1 MTYGLIAAIG
11 WGISAVAATMAAR
24 RIGIY
29 VAVLSAQGLGLVLLL
44 LLAVFVRPSM
54 AGLHGGAALGL
65 AGAGLIGLVG
75 YLAFY
80 RALTGGPVGLVSAIS
95 ATYGGVTTLLAVVIL
110 GEVLGGPGTAGAVLA
125 VGGVALATAR
135 SQAAGDPAPVARSEP
150 VLGIAPVPSLGA
162 GATAPG
168 SGAGSPEP
176 GSGAPGAGPAP
187 VPLQVISRG
196 SILMAF
202 ASALAYGIAAFLLG
216 AYSAHAGW
224 LVAAVIAHGASVIAL
239 LFALPFLGRPT
250 AWRGSASGVA
260 WAAAAGVT
268 DAVGL
273 LAFSR
278 GGQVGQVAITAAVS
292 SINPVIP
299 VVAGMVLF
307 SERLG
312 RRQLLGVGCIVSGLV
327 LLGLT
332 G

>member
-11 WGISAVAATMAAR
+11 WGTSAVAATMAAR

-29 VAVLSAQGLGLVLLL
+29 VAVLSAQCLGLLLLL
-44 LLAVFVRPSM
+44 LLAVFVRPSV
-54 AGLHGGAALGL
+54 AGLHGAAALGL
-65 AGAGLIGLVG
+65 AGAGLVGLVG

-80 RALTGGPVGLVSAIS
+80 RALVDGPVGLVSAIS

-135 SQAAGDPAPVARSEP
+135 SQAAAGSAPVALSEP
-150 VLGIAPVPSLGA
+150 IVGIAPVPRPDG
-162 GATAPG
+162 TA
-168 SGAGSPEP
+168 
-176 GSGAPGAGPAP
+176 APR
-187 VPLQVISRG
+187 PLQAISRA
-196 SILMAF
+196 SILLAF
-202 ASALAYGIAAFLLG
+202 ASALAYGVGGFLLG
-216 AYSAHAGW
+216 DYSAQAGW
-224 LVAAVIAHGASVIAL
+224 LLAALIAHGASVAVL

-260 WAAAAGVT
+260 WAAAAGVA
-268 DAVGL
+268 DAAGL

-299 VVAGMVLF
+299 LVAGMAAF
-307 SERLG
+307 GERLG
-312 RRQLLGVGCIVSGLV
+312 RRQLLGVGCIVAGLV

>member
-1 MTYGLIAAIG
+1 VTYGLIAAIC
-11 WGISAVAATMAAR
+11 WGTSAVAATMAAR

-44 LLAVFVRPSM
+44 LLALFVRPSL
-54 AGLHGGAALGL
+54 AGVHGPVALGL
-65 AGAGLIGLVG
+65 AGAGLVGLLG

-80 RALTGGPVGLVSAIS
+80 RALVDGPVGLVSAIS

-135 SQAAGDPAPVARSEP
+135 SQAAADSPPVALSEP
-150 VLGIAPVPSLGA
+150 IVGIAPVPR
-162 GATAPG
+162 PG
-168 SGAGSPEP
+168 
-176 GSGAPGAGPAP
+176 PGAAAGRPGQAIP
-187 VPLQVISRG
+187 RA

-202 ASALAYGIAAFLLG
+202 ASALAYGIGGFLLG
-216 AYSAHAGW
+216 DYSARAGW
-224 LVAAVIAHGASVIAL
+224 LAAAVIAHGASVIAL

-268 DAVGL
+268 DAIGL

-299 VVAGMVLF
+299 VIAGMVLF

-312 RRQLLGVGCIVSGLV
+312 RRQLLGVGCIVAGLV

>member
-176 GSGAPGAGPAP
+176 GSGAQLRR
-187 VPLQVISRG
+187 PLQVISRG

>member
-11 WGISAVAATMAAR
+11 WGTSAVAATMAAR

-29 VAVLSAQGLGLVLLL
+29 VAVLSAQGIGLVLLL
-44 LLAVFVRPSM
+44 LLAVFVRPSA
-54 AGLHGGAALGL
+54 AGLHGATALGL
-65 AGAGLIGLVG
+65 AGAGLVGLVG

-80 RALTGGPVGLVSAIS
+80 RALTDGPVGLVSAIS

-135 SQAAGDPAPVARSEP
+135 SQAAAGSAPVALSEP
-150 VLGIAPVPSLGA
+150 IVGIAP
-162 GATAPG
+162 APR
-168 SGAGSPEP
+168 
-176 GSGAPGAGPAP
+176 
-187 VPLQVISRG
+187 PLQAISRA
-196 SILMAF
+196 SILFAF
-202 ASALAYGIAAFLLG
+202 ASALAYGVGGFLLG
-216 AYSAHAGW
+216 DYSARAGW
-224 LVAAVIAHGASVIAL
+224 LLAALIAHGASVAVL

-260 WAAAAGVT
+260 WAAAAGAA
-268 DAVGL
+268 DAAGL

-299 VVAGMVLF
+299 VVAGMMLF
-307 SERLG
+307 GERLG
-312 RRQLLGVGCIVSGLV
+312 RRQLLGVGCIVAGLV

>member
-11 WGISAVAATMAAR
+11 WGMSAVAATMAAR

-29 VAVLSAQGLGLVLLL
+29 VAVLTAQGLGLVLLL
-44 LLAVFVRPSM
+44 LLALFVRPSL
-54 AGLHGGAALGL
+54 AGLHGAAALGL

-135 SQAAGDPAPVARSEP
+135 SQAAGDPVPVACSEP
-150 VLGIAPVPSLGA
+150 IIGIAPVPSPGTGA
-162 GATAPG
+162 MAPG
-168 SGAGSPEP
+168 SGAGAPVP
-176 GSGAPGAGPAP
+176 GSGAPLRR
-187 VPLQVISRG
+187 PLQVISRR

-216 AYSAHAGW
+216 DYSALAGW

-239 LFALPFLGRPT
+239 LFALPLLGRPT

-299 VVAGMVLF
+299 VTAGMVLF

-312 RRQLLGVGCIVSGLV
+312 RRQLLGVGCIVAGLV